1 MTVFVD
7 DARNP
12 LGRMVMS
19 HMLATGEAELHAMA
33 NRIGVD
39 RAHFQGDHYD
49 VCQQMRAKAVELG
62 AVEITQRDA
71 VWVRRYWRA
80 IRRGRPNAKALVA
93 AREILR
99 IDPNLS
105 APVRSAPVLTS
116 LGDGIWRYR

>member
-49 VCQQMRAKAVELG
+49 VCQKMRARAVAAG

-71 VWVRRYWRA
+71 AMVRRHRL
-80 IRRGRPNAKALVA
+80 RTGQGMTHEQLKRGRAVQALCRASARSPRKEGA
-93 AREILR
+93 A
-99 IDPNLS
+99 
-105 APVRSAPVLTS
+105 
-116 LGDGIWRYR
+116 